1 MHATGRAPALASAAP
16 SARLG
21 GDNGLGAARIRA
33 GPGSLRAGARAAADA
48 AARARLAPRRLA
60 RRGGRPG
67 ARVAPAPPVARLGF
81 AARGSGV
88 AASAVAVNGRAT
100 RSIDEMDM
108 DPEHV
113 TFASQDELDHRCAP
127 ENPTKRRTTNPPPP
141 RAPRRESAPGY
152 RDLLPPLSPGGEGPP
167 VVVVH
172 PKLVLGTKSGNPWK
186 YLPPPPLPSHPTP
199 PPSSPP

>member
-48 AARARLAPRRLA
+48 AARAASRRA
-60 RRGGRPG
+60 ASRGAGGRPG

-113 TFASQDELDHRCAP
+113 TFASQDELDHRCANA
-127 ENPTKRRTTNPPPP
+127 NPTKRRTTNPPPLP
-141 RAPRRESAPGY
+141 ARPAARAPPGTATSS
-152 RDLLPPLSPGGEGPP
+152 PPLSRAGRARPSWSCTPNSSWNEKWEPLEISP
-167 VVVVH
+167 
-172 PKLVLGTKSGNPWK
+172 SA
-186 YLPPPPLPSHPTP
+186 LPSLLTQPRP
-199 PPSSPP
+199 F